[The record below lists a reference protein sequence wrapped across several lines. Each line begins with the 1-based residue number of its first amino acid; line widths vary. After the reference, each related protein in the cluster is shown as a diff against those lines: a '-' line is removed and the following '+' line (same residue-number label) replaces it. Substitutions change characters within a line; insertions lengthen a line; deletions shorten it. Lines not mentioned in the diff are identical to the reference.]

1 MADALLE
8 NVRIYN
14 GASEQGGALAIFP
27 LYSYSSGTAE
37 VVVDSCLLLGNNAT
51 QSGGALFASQ
61 GVVTVQASTFMNNT
75 AMSMTGGHIAIES
88 DASLVLSNS
97 ALSGGTAPSGGG
109 LSVAG
114 NATILSA
121 LLTQNLATAGGGGAL
136 YVTGS
141 AVVNHSHFWGN
152 RFVGTDAEE
161 LVSLGAHQPLCEYR
175 GLTRTVHPPPC
186 QICDTLEMIAAWGT
200 GWYGSILTIWD
211 SSDTL
216 VFSSAGPEEYF
227 LSASFCYMPGET
239 YSFEVSQIQGWY
251 FNYYSWIAPSII
263 NWDFADGLV
272 ADNGDETVT
281 TFVGPAASLD
291 VSCVSLWKHSLLP
304 EPFMRALLSKAHICV
319 HTLIHS
325 LHTRNMH
332 TRAVHKLTHSQ
343 NHTHAHLRTLKHLS
357 GAFSRIKEAGRCSLN
372 PEDLP
377 SYLVQVSTEARLKV
391 ALEENCW

>member
-1 MADALLE
+1 MAVGWRTLSRDRRLKGVLTKILHTSESYIPQPVQPYHIRCTAGYYGGAIYLGDLVNYVHIQDVNITGCSSGAKGGGIAITSMADALLE

-14 GASEQGGALAIFP
+14 GASEEGGALAIFSV
-27 LYSYSSGTAE
+27 YSYSSGTAE

-216 VFSSAGPEEYF
+216 VFSSAGPEDYF
-227 LSASFCYMPGET
+227 LSASFCYIPGET

-251 FNYYSWIAPSII
+251 FNYYSWVAPSII
-263 NWDFADGLV
+263 NWEFGDGLV

-281 TFVGPAASLD
+281 TFVGPAAPLD

-304 EPFMRALLSKAHICV
+304 EPFTCVLLSK
-319 HTLIHS
+319 
-325 LHTRNMH
+325 
-332 TRAVHKLTHSQ
+332 
-343 NHTHAHLRTLKHLS
+343 
-357 GAFSRIKEAGRCSLN
+357 
-372 PEDLP
+372 
-377 SYLVQVSTEARLKV
+377 
-391 ALEENCW
+391 